1 MKKNSIGVI
10 ATKVTINSGALPE
23 KPSKDLDGSQ
33 CKVVAAKAAP
43 AFVPLIEEGI
53 IDNEI
58 MDLTIHYYMD
68 DFIGDGEPYRH
79 PCAGMH
85 PLSAD
90 KEKHRAGSFPKLR
103 ISRPFK
109 GDNRPGKKSAG

>member
-1 MKKNSIGVI
+1 M
-10 ATKVTINSGALPE
+10 P
-23 KPSKDLDGSQ
+23 Q
-33 CKVVAAKAAP
+33 CNVAAKAAP

-68 DFIGDGEPYRH
+68 DFIGDGKIDTL
-79 PCAGMH
+79 CAGMH

-90 KEKHRAGSFPKLR
+90 MEKHREALS
-103 ISRPFK
+103 
-109 GDNRPGKKSAG
+109 